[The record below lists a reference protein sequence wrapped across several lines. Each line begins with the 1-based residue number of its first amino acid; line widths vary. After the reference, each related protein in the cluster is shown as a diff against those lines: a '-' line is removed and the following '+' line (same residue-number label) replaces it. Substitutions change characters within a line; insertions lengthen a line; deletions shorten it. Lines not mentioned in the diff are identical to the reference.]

1 MALLVTAAVISSCG
15 SGDTTGHNSPSSSSV
30 VAYPKTT
37 SSGAPASAPVIPE
50 PASTGSNR
58 RLAVLAAARAI
69 KHFPVPPGSTRLDT
83 PPPHARHLR
92 RLRVFSYP
100 VDPSLT
106 RTQWWLVPR
115 RYDALVAWYAANTPA
130 DRDTTS
136 YHSGGK
142 SVPEA
147 ELYWR
152 VHDTSKAYSPP
163 TEVVSY
169 ARLGPEL
176 TAIRTDV
183 TLAAR
188 ADRTSKTLVPDNV
201 TSMLISRHA
210 IDGPDTAPKTVTVT
224 DQNFIFAV
232 IDAFDRVR
240 GAYVPAG
247 GSACGSPDRL
257 VYRYSVTFHW
267 PGHTLLVE
275 AGEPL
280 CELGRRLSLDGVQLP
295 EPLEE
300 GHAFVKALRA
310 AFEAA

>member
-1 MALLVTAAVISSCG
+1 
-15 SGDTTGHNSPSSSSV
+15 
-30 VAYPKTT
+30 
-37 SSGAPASAPVIPE
+37 
-50 PASTGSNR
+50 
-58 RLAVLAAARAI
+58 
-69 KHFPVPPGSTRLDT
+69 VPPGATRIDA

-100 VDPSLT
+100 VNPSLT
-106 RTQWWLVPR
+106 RTRWWLVPR
-115 RYDALVAWYAANTPA
+115 RYDALVSWYAANTPA

-136 YHSGGK
+136 YHAGGK

-147 ELYWR
+147 EMYWR
-152 VHDTSKAYSPP
+152 VHGTSKAYSPP

-169 ARLGPEL
+169 ARLGPKL

-188 ADRTSKTLVPDNV
+188 ADRTSETLVPDNV
-201 TSMLISRHA
+201 TSMQISRHA
-210 IDGPDTAPKTVTVT
+210 IDGPDTAPTTVTVT

-232 IDAFDRVR
+232 VAAFDRVR

-257 VYRYSVTFHW
+257 IYRYTVTFHW

-280 CELGRRLSLDGVQLP
+280 CELGRRLTLDGVKLP

-300 GHAFVKALRA
+300 GHALVKALKA
-310 AFEAA
+310 AFQAA